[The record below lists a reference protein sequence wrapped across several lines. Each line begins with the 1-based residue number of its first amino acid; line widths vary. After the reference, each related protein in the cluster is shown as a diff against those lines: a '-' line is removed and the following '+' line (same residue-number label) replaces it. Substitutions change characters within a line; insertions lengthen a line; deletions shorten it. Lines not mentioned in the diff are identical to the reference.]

1 MHLPLPQAATRRRF
15 LEIGTLGAL
24 GIGWADL
31 LHAAETGK
39 RQRAASAGRFGQARS
54 CVVIF
59 LWGGPGQQ
67 DLWDLKPEAP
77 AEARGEFQPIATRV
91 AGVQISNQ
99 LPRLALQ
106 ADKFTIVR
114 SVSHRDFEHG
124 SAAYTALTGHPH
136 PQPGTNTPASPDDFP
151 TYGSVVSRLRP
162 AVRPVPDAVVL
173 GPVMHQGNRPP
184 LAGQNAGF
192 LGPGYDP
199 FRIADDPN
207 EPAFQ
212 VEGLST
218 PDHLSLDRLAAR
230 HQLLSL
236 LDERAQAL
244 RADRSVAGMGS
255 LYERAFGLLR
265 SQQTQHAF
273 DLNSEKPQTRDCYGR
288 TRFGQTLL
296 LARRLVEAEV
306 PLVTINWSK
315 QNADQWDTHK
325 QNYRTLRKLLPV
337 LDQGLAAFLEDLGQ
351 RGLLETTLVV
361 CLGEFGRTPRMNDD
375 AGRDHWPDCYSVV
388 LGGGGIRTGEVLGAS
403 NRLAAYPVD
412 EAVAPWDIAAT
423 IYHCLG
429 IDPATHVHDRQG
441 RPFAVAPG
449 RVIRKL
455 LA

>member
-1 MHLPLPQAATRRRF
+1 
-15 LEIGTLGAL
+15 
-24 GIGWADL
+24 
-31 LHAAETGK
+31 
-39 RQRAASAGRFGQARS
+39 
-54 CVVIF
+54 
-59 LWGGPGQQ
+59 
-67 DLWDLKPEAP
+67 
-77 AEARGEFQPIATRV
+77 
-91 AGVQISNQ
+91 
-99 LPRLALQ
+99 
-106 ADKFTIVR
+106 
-114 SVSHRDFEHG
+114 
-124 SAAYTALTGHPH
+124 
-136 PQPGTNTPASPDDFP
+136 
-151 TYGSVVSRLRP
+151 
-162 AVRPVPDAVVL
+162 
-173 GPVMHQGNRPP
+173 
-184 LAGQNAGF
+184 
-192 LGPGYDP
+192 
-199 FRIADDPN
+199 
-207 EPAFQ
+207 
-212 VEGLST
+212 
-218 PDHLSLDRLAAR
+218 
-230 HQLLSL
+230 
-236 LDERAQAL
+236 QAL

-325 QNYRTLRKLLPV
+325 QDYRTLRKLLPV

-423 IYHCLG
+423 IYH
-429 IDPATHVHDRQG
+429 
-441 RPFAVAPG
+441 
-449 RVIRKL
+449 
-455 LA
+455 